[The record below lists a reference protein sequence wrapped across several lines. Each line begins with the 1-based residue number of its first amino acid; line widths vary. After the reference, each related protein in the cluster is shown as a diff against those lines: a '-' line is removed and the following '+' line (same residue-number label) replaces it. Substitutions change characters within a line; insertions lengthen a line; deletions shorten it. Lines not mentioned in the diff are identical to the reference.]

1 MTDNPVAL
9 WHAEHDYFRR
19 LLDLFERQIDV
30 FHAGDQPN
38 YPLMLDIIYYLRHF
52 TDQSHHPRED
62 VAFARLAVRKPEME
76 LQLARLL
83 QEHRVIIHI
92 GENLEKSLELAVA
105 DAFVPRADI
114 EALAAT
120 YLVYY
125 RSHLAREEQEVLP
138 LAGEALTP
146 EDWDSVRGAA
156 PAMPDPLLGS
166 APAARFRELRRQ
178 IALEA

>member
-1 MTDNPVAL
+1 MTDPIAA
-9 WHAEHDYFRR
+9 WHSEHEYFLR
-19 LLDLFERQIDV
+19 LLDLLERQVDV
-30 FHAGDQPN
+30 FHAGGQPN
-38 YPLMLDIIYYLRHF
+38 YSLMLDIIYYLRHF

-62 VAFARLAVRKPEME
+62 VAFSRLAARVPEMQ
-76 LQLARLL
+76 LQLARLM

-92 GENLEKSLELAVA
+92 GENLEKSLERAVA

-125 RSHLAREEQEVLP
+125 RSHVAREEQDVLP
-138 LAGEALTP
+138 RAGSVLSP
-146 EDWDSVRGAA
+146 EDWEEVRRAA
-156 PAMPDPLLGS
+156 PAIPDPLLGKE
-166 APAARFRELRRQ
+166 PAARFRELRRK

>member
-1 MTDNPVAL
+1 MIDPIAE
-9 WHAEHDYFRR
+9 WHTEHDYFRR
-19 LLDLFERQIDV
+19 LLELLERQVDV
-30 FHAGDQPN
+30 FHAGEQPN

-62 VAFARLAVRKPEME
+62 VAFTRLALRCPDME
-76 LQLARLL
+76 LQLARLI

-92 GENLEKSLELAVA
+92 GQSLEKSLERAVA
-105 DAFVPRADI
+105 DVFVPRADV

-125 RSHLAREEQEVLP
+125 RSHIAREDHDVLP
-138 LAGEALTP
+138 RAASALTP
-146 EDWDSVRGAA
+146 EDWELVRRAA
-156 PAMPDPLLGS
+156 PAIPDPLLGT